1 MATRTAFKTPSGR
14 AFGSV
19 LIFRNEAKPDSSRTL
34 ALVRSLFERRGVSVC
49 DADRAITR
57 GSAASK
63 VRWKAADLAIA
74 LGGDGTMLRVAR
86 EVAPR
91 GIPLLGVNLGTLGFL
106 SGTEAGD
113 LKLCLDSILAGRF
126 IIEERSMLSA
136 EVRRGG
142 RILFGPEQ
150 ALNEVV
156 IRSGEQAR
164 AITLS
169 TRSGERFVADYFGDG
184 LIVATP
190 TGSTAYSLAASGPIV
205 DPSLDVTL
213 VAPICPHTLTQRPL
227 IVPAHLPL
235 TIRLG
240 KRREGE
246 APAVLVSLD
255 GRSGCEL
262 RIGDEVRVRRAQT
275 PLRLLLPPGRSFFE
289 VLRRKL
295 KWGR

>member
-1 MATRTAFKTPSGR
+1 MATPTSSKIPSVRT
-14 AFGSV
+14 FGSV
-19 LIFRNEAKPDSSRTL
+19 LVFRNEAKPDSSRML
-34 ALVRSLFERRGVSVC
+34 ALIRALLKARGVRGVTAARVPTARSLR
-49 DADRAITR
+49 D
-57 GSAASK
+57 
-63 VRWKAADLAIA
+63 ADLAIA
-74 LGGDGTMLRVAR
+74 LGGDGTMLHVAR

-91 GIPLLGVNLGTLGFL
+91 GIPLLGVNVGTLGFL
-106 SGTEAGD
+106 SAAEAGD
-113 LKLCLDSILAGRF
+113 LKRCVSAVLDGRF
-126 IIEERSMLSA
+126 AVEERSMLSA
-136 EVRRGG
+136 EVLRGG
-142 RILFGPEQ
+142 RRIYGPDL

-156 IRSGEQAR
+156 IRCGEQAR

-190 TGSTAYSLAASGPIV
+190 TGSTAYSLAASGPII

-213 VAPICPHTLTQRPL
+213 VAPICPHALTQRPL

-246 APAVLVSLD
+246 APRVLVSLD
-255 GRSGCEL
+255 GRPGCDL
-262 RIGDEVRVRRAQT
+262 KLGDEVRVRRAET

-295 KWGR
+295 KWGQR

>member
-1 MATRTAFKTPSGR
+1 MATRTPSKTPSGR

-19 LIFRNEAKPDSSRTL
+19 LIFRNEAKTDSSRTL
-34 ALVRSLFERRGVSVC
+34 ALVRSLLKTRGV
-49 DADRAITR
+49 RAVTAAR
-57 GSAASK
+57 LPSARSL
-63 VRWKAADLAIA
+63 RDADLAIA
-74 LGGDGTMLRVAR
+74 LGGDGTMLHVAR
-86 EVAPR
+86 QIAPR
-91 GIPLLGVNLGTLGFL
+91 GIPLLGVNIGTLGFL

-113 LKLCLDSILAGRF
+113 LKRCVDSVLAGRF
-126 IIEERSMLSA
+126 AVEERSMLSA
-136 EVRRGG
+136 EVLRGG
-142 RILFGPEQ
+142 RRIYGPDL

-156 IRSGEQAR
+156 IRCGEQAR

-240 KRREGE
+240 RRREGE
-246 APAVLVSLD
+246 APRVLVSLD
-255 GRSGCEL
+255 GRSGCDL
-262 RIGDEVRVRRAQT
+262 KIGDEVRVRRAET

>member
-1 MATRTAFKTPSGR
+1 MATLSASKHSSRR
-14 AFGSV
+14 AFGSA
-19 LIFRNEAKPDSSRTL
+19 LIFRNESKPDSTRTL
-34 ALVRSLFERRGVSVC
+34 ANVRALLKARGVRCWV
-49 DADRAITR
+49 ADGRPNAEAMRRAEF
-57 GSAASK
+57 
-63 VRWKAADLAIA
+63 AIA

-91 GIPLLGVNLGTLGFL
+91 GIPLLGVNIGTLGFL
-106 SGTEAGD
+106 SGAEASE
-113 LKLCLDSILAGRF
+113 LKRRLDAVLSGRF
-126 IIEERSMLSA
+126 IVEERSMLTA
-136 EVRRGG
+136 EVLRGG
-142 RILFGPEQ
+142 RRIFGPDL
-150 ALNEVV
+150 ALNECV
-156 IRSGEQAR
+156 IRCGEQAR

-190 TGSTAYSLAASGPIV
+190 TGSTAYSLAAMGPII

-235 TIRLG
+235 TIKLG
-240 KRREGE
+240 RRRADEV
-246 APAVLVSLD
+246 PRVLVSLD

-262 RIGDEVRVRRAQT
+262 KIGDEVRLRRAET
-275 PLRLLLPPGRSFFE
+275 PLRLLLPPGRTFFE

-295 KWGR
+295 KWGQR

>member
-1 MATRTAFKTPSGR
+1 MSKTFSGR

-34 ALVRSLFERRGVSVC
+34 EVVRSVLRAHGV
-49 DADRAITR
+49 RAVTAAR
-57 GSAASK
+57 TPSARSL
-63 VRWKAADLAIA
+63 READLAIA
-74 LGGDGTMLRVAR
+74 LGGDGTMLHVAR
-86 EVAPR
+86 MVAPR
-91 GIPLLGVNLGTLGFL
+91 GIPLLGINIGTLGFL
-106 SGTEAGD
+106 SAAD
-113 LKLCLDSILAGRF
+113 ARDMRRCVKAVLSGRF
-126 IIEERSMLSA
+126 AVEERSMLSA
-136 EVRRGG
+136 EVLRGG
-142 RILFGPEQ
+142 RRIFGPEL
-150 ALNEVV
+150 ALNEAV
-156 IRSGEQAR
+156 IRCGEQAR

-190 TGSTAYSLAASGPIV
+190 TGSTAYSLAASGPII

-213 VAPICPHTLTQRPL
+213 VAPICPHALTQRPL

-246 APAVLVSLD
+246 VPRVLVSLD
-255 GRSGCEL
+255 GRSGCDL
-262 RIGDEVRVRRAQT
+262 KLGDEVRVRRAET

-295 KWGR
+295 KWGQR

>member
-1 MATRTAFKTPSGR
+1 MAIPASSKIPSVP

-19 LIFRNEAKPDSSRTL
+19 LVFRNEAKPDSSRTL
-34 ALVRSLFERRGVSVC
+34 ALIKSLLKARGVRSVT
-49 DADRAITR
+49 AARAPTAR
-57 GSAASK
+57 SL
-63 VRWKAADLAIA
+63 RDADLAIA
-74 LGGDGTMLRVAR
+74 LGGDGTMLHVAR

-91 GIPLLGVNLGTLGFL
+91 GIPLLGVNIGTLGFL
-106 SGTEAGD
+106 SATEAGD
-113 LKLCLDSILAGRF
+113 LRRCLSAVLAGR
-126 IIEERSMLSA
+126 IAVEERSMLSA
-136 EVRRGG
+136 EVLRGG
-142 RILFGPEQ
+142 RRVYGPDL

-156 IRSGEQAR
+156 IRCGEQAR

-190 TGSTAYSLAASGPIV
+190 TGSTAYSLAASGPII

-213 VAPICPHTLTQRPL
+213 VAPICPHALTQRPL

-246 APAVLVSLD
+246 APRVLVSLD
-255 GRSGCEL
+255 GRPGCDL
-262 RIGDEVRVRRAQT
+262 KLGDEVRVRRAET

-295 KWGR
+295 KWGQR

>member
-1 MATRTAFKTPSGR
+1 MATPSTSKNHSRR

-19 LIFRNEAKPDSSRTL
+19 LLYRNEFKADSGV
-34 ALVRSLFERRGVSVC
+34 AL
-49 DADRAITR
+49 
-57 GSAASK
+57 SK
-63 VRWKAADLAIA
+63 VKALLKAKGVRVRVADGRMSEENLRRAELAIA

-91 GIPLLGVNLGTLGFL
+91 GIPLLGVNVGHLGFL
-106 SGTEAGD
+106 SGSEAAGFGRR
-113 LKLCLDSILAGRF
+113 LDAVLAGRF
-126 IIEERSMLSA
+126 EVEERWMLSA
-136 EVRRGG
+136 EIYRGG
-142 RILFGPEQ
+142 RRIFGPEL
-150 ALNEVV
+150 ALNECV
-156 IRSGEQAR
+156 IRCGEQAR

-184 LIVATP
+184 LIIATP

-227 IVPAHLPL
+227 ILPAHLPL

-240 KRREGE
+240 RRRAEE
-246 APAVLVSLD
+246 APRVLASLD
-255 GRSGCEL
+255 GQTDCEL
-262 RIGDEVRVRRAQT
+262 KIGDEVRVRRAEA
-275 PLRLLLPPGRSFFE
+275 PLRLLVPPGRSFFE

-295 KWGR
+295 KWGQL

>member
-1 MATRTAFKTPSGR
+1 MATPSSFKNSTRR
-14 AFGSV
+14 AFGAA
-19 LIFRNEAKPDSSRTL
+19 LIFHNASKPDAVRTL
-34 ALVRSLFERRGVSVC
+34 KHLRALLKARGVQSWVAAGRPPAEAIRR
-49 DADRAITR
+49 ADF
-57 GSAASK
+57 
-63 VRWKAADLAIA
+63 AIA

-113 LKLCLDSILAGRF
+113 LKRRLDSVLSGRF
-126 IIEERSMLSA
+126 IVEERSMLTA
-136 EVRRGG
+136 ETLRAGRRV
-142 RILFGPEQ
+142 FGPDL

-156 IRSGEQAR
+156 IRCGDQAR

-169 TRSGERFVADYFGDG
+169 TRSGERFVADFFGDG

-213 VAPICPHTLTQRPL
+213 LAPICPHTLTQRPL

-235 TIRLG
+235 AIRLSP
-240 KRREGE
+240 RRQET
-246 APAVLVSLD
+246 PRVLVSLD
-255 GRSGCEL
+255 GRPGCEL
-262 RIGDEVRVRRAQT
+262 KVGDEVRVRRAET

-295 KWGR
+295 KWGQL

>member
-1 MATRTAFKTPSGR
+1 MATPTRSKIPSGR

-34 ALVRSLFERRGVSVC
+34 ALVRSLLRARGV
-49 DADRAITR
+49 RAVTAQR
-57 GSAASK
+57 KPTARSL
-63 VRWKAADLAIA
+63 RDADLAIA

-91 GIPLLGVNLGTLGFL
+91 GIPLLGVNIGTLGFL
-106 SGTEAGD
+106 SGTEAKD
-113 LKLCLDSILAGRF
+113 LKRCLGQVLAGRF
-126 IIEERSMLSA
+126 AVEERSMLST
-136 EVRRGG
+136 EVLRGG
-142 RILFGPEQ
+142 RVIFGPEL
-150 ALNEVV
+150 ALNEAV
-156 IRSGEQAR
+156 IRCGEQAR

-190 TGSTAYSLAASGPIV
+190 TGSTAYSLAASGPII

-240 KRREGE
+240 RRRADEV
-246 APAVLVSLD
+246 PAVLVSLD
-255 GRSGCEL
+255 GRPGCEL
-262 RIGDEVRVRRAQT
+262 KIGDEVRVRRAET

-295 KWGR
+295 KWGQR

>member
-1 MATRTAFKTPSGR
+1 MATPTSSKTPSVP

-19 LIFRNEAKPDSSRTL
+19 LVFRNEAKPDSSRTL
-34 ALVRSLFERRGVSVC
+34 ALVRSLLKKHGV
-49 DADRAITR
+49 RAVT
-57 GSAASK
+57 AARVPTARSL
-63 VRWKAADLAIA
+63 RDADLAIA
-74 LGGDGTMLRVAR
+74 LGGDGTMLHVAR

-91 GIPLLGVNLGTLGFL
+91 GIPLLGVNVGTLGFL
-106 SGTEAGD
+106 SAAEAGD
-113 LKLCLDSILAGRF
+113 LKRCVSSVLSGRF
-126 IIEERSMLSA
+126 AVEERSMLSA
-136 EVRRGG
+136 EVLRGG
-142 RILFGPEQ
+142 RRIYGPDL

-156 IRSGEQAR
+156 IRCGEQAR

-190 TGSTAYSLAASGPIV
+190 TGSTAYSLAASGPII

-213 VAPICPHTLTQRPL
+213 VAPICPHALTQRPL

-246 APAVLVSLD
+246 APRVLVSLD
-255 GRSGCEL
+255 GRPGCDL
-262 RIGDEVRVRRAQT
+262 KLGDEVRVRRAET

-295 KWGR
+295 KWGQR

>member
-1 MATRTAFKTPSGR
+1 MANPTRSKIPSGR
-14 AFGSV
+14 AFGSA
-19 LIFRNEAKPDSSRTL
+19 LIFRNEAKPDSSRIL
-34 ALVRSLFERRGVSVC
+34 ALVRSLLKARGV
-49 DADRAITR
+49 RAVTAQR
-57 GSAASK
+57 KPTARSL
-63 VRWKAADLAIA
+63 RDADLAIA

-91 GIPLLGVNLGTLGFL
+91 GIPLLGVNIGTLGFL

-113 LKLCLDSILAGRF
+113 LKRCLDKVLAGKF
-126 IIEERSMLSA
+126 SVEERSMLST
-136 EVRRGG
+136 EVLRGG
-142 RILFGPEQ
+142 CVIFGPEL
-150 ALNEVV
+150 ALNEAV
-156 IRSGEQAR
+156 IRCGEQAR

-190 TGSTAYSLAASGPIV
+190 TGSTAYSLAASGPII

-235 TIRLG
+235 TIKLG
-240 KRREGE
+240 RRRADEV
-246 APAVLVSLD
+246 PAVLVSLD
-255 GRSGCEL
+255 GRPGCEL
-262 RIGDEVRVRRAQT
+262 KIGDEVRVRRAET

-295 KWGR
+295 KWGQR

>member
-1 MATRTAFKTPSGR
+1 MATSSTSKHSSRR
-14 AFGSV
+14 AFGAA
-19 LIFRNEAKPDSSRTL
+19 LIFHNESKPDAVR
-34 ALVRSLFERRGVSVC
+34 ALKHLRSLLKARGVATWIASGRPSSESIRR
-49 DADRAITR
+49 ADF
-57 GSAASK
+57 
-63 VRWKAADLAIA
+63 AIA

-106 SGTEAGD
+106 SGVEAGD
-113 LKLCLDSILAGRF
+113 LKRRLDAVVSGRF
-126 IIEERSMLSA
+126 MVEERSMLTA
-136 EVRRGG
+136 ETLRDGRRV
-142 RILFGPEQ
+142 FGPDL

-156 IRSGEQAR
+156 IRCGDQAR
-164 AITLS
+164 AITLA
-169 TRSGERFVADYFGDG
+169 TRSGERFVADFFGDG

-213 VAPICPHTLTQRPL
+213 LAPICPHTLTQRPL

-235 TIRLG
+235 AIRLSP
-240 KRREGE
+240 RRQET
-246 APAVLVSLD
+246 PRVLVSLD
-255 GRSGCEL
+255 GRPGCEL
-262 RIGDEVRVRRAQT
+262 KVGDEVRVRRAET

-295 KWGR
+295 KWGKI

>member
-1 MATRTAFKTPSGR
+1 MAIPSLFKTLSGR
-14 AFGSV
+14 AFGSA

-34 ALVRSLFERRGVSVC
+34 ALVRSLLKARGVTVR
-49 DADRAITR
+49 DADRAVGR
-57 GSAASK
+57 G
-63 VRWKAADLAIA
+63 RADFAVA
-74 LGGDGTMLRVAR
+74 LGGDGTMLRAAR
-86 EVAPR
+86 AVAPR
-91 GIPLLGVNLGTLGFL
+91 GIPLLGVNIGTLGFL
-106 SGTEAGD
+106 SGTEATELRRCVD
-113 LKLCLDSILAGRF
+113 AVLTGRF
-126 IIEERSMLSA
+126 AVEERSMLSV
-136 EVRRGG
+136 EVLRGG
-142 RILFGPEQ
+142 RRIFGSDL

-156 IRSGEQAR
+156 IRCGEQAR

-190 TGSTAYSLAASGPIV
+190 TGSTAYALAASGPIV

-240 KRREGE
+240 RRRADEL
-246 APAVLVSLD
+246 PRVLVSLD

-262 RIGDEVRVRRAQT
+262 KVGDEVRVRRAERT
-275 PLRLLLPPGRSFFE
+275 LRLLLPAGRSFFE

-295 KWGR
+295 KWGER

>member
-1 MATRTAFKTPSGR
+1 MATRTLSKIPSGR

-19 LIFRNEAKPDSSRTL
+19 LIFPNEAKPDSSRTV
-34 ALVRSLFERRGVSVC
+34 ALVRSLLKARGV
-49 DADRAITR
+49 RAAIAPR
-57 GSAASK
+57 NPSA
-63 VRWKAADLAIA
+63 KALRDADLAVA

-86 EVAPR
+86 VVAPR
-91 GIPLLGVNLGTLGFL
+91 GIPLLGVNIGTLGFL
-106 SGTEAGD
+106 SGTESGE
-113 LKLCLDSILAGRF
+113 LRRCLDSVLAGKF
-126 IIEERSMLSA
+126 AVEERSMLSS
-136 EVRRGG
+136 EVLRGG
-142 RILFGPEQ
+142 RRIFGPDL

-156 IRSGEQAR
+156 IRCGEQAR

-184 LIVATP
+184 LIIATP
-190 TGSTAYSLAASGPIV
+190 TGSTAYSLAASGPII

-240 KRREGE
+240 RKRADEV
-246 APAVLVSLD
+246 PAVLASLD
-255 GRSGCEL
+255 GRQGCEL
-262 RIGDEVRVRRAQT
+262 RVGDEVRIRRAET

-295 KWGR
+295 KWGQR

>member
-1 MATRTAFKTPSGR
+1 MATRSTSKHSSRR
-14 AFGSV
+14 AFGSALV
-19 LIFRNEAKPDSSRTL
+19 FRNESKPDSTRTL
-34 ALVRSLFERRGVSVC
+34 AHVRALLKARGVRCWV
-49 DADRAITR
+49 ADGRPNAEAMRRAEF
-57 GSAASK
+57 
-63 VRWKAADLAIA
+63 AIA

-91 GIPLLGVNLGTLGFL
+91 GIPLLGVNIGTLGFL
-106 SGTEAGD
+106 SGAEASE
-113 LKLCLDSILAGRF
+113 LKRRLDAVLSGRF
-126 IIEERSMLSA
+126 IVEERSMLTA
-136 EVRRGG
+136 EVLRGG
-142 RILFGPEQ
+142 RRIFGPDL
-150 ALNEVV
+150 ALNECV
-156 IRSGEQAR
+156 IRCGEQAR

-190 TGSTAYSLAASGPIV
+190 TGSTAYSLAAMGPII

-240 KRREGE
+240 RRRADEV
-246 APAVLVSLD
+246 PRVLVSLD
-255 GRSGCEL
+255 GRPGCEL
-262 RIGDEVRVRRAQT
+262 KIGDEVRLRRAET
-275 PLRLLLPPGRSFFE
+275 PLRLLLPPGRTFFE

-295 KWGR
+295 KWGQR

>member
-1 MATRTAFKTPSGR
+1 MATRTPSKTPSGR

-19 LIFRNEAKPDSSRTL
+19 LIFRNEAKIDSSRTL
-34 ALVRSLFERRGVSVC
+34 ALVRSLLKTRGV
-49 DADRAITR
+49 RAVTASR
-57 GSAASK
+57 VPSARSL
-63 VRWKAADLAIA
+63 RDADLAIA
-74 LGGDGTMLRVAR
+74 LGGDGTMLHVAR
-86 EVAPR
+86 QIAPR
-91 GIPLLGVNLGTLGFL
+91 GIPLLGVNIGTLGFL

-113 LKLCLDSILAGRF
+113 LRRCVDSVLAGRF
-126 IIEERSMLSA
+126 AVEERSMLSA
-136 EVRRGG
+136 EVLRGG
-142 RILFGPEQ
+142 RRIYGPDL

-156 IRSGEQAR
+156 IRCGEQAR

-240 KRREGE
+240 RRREGE
-246 APAVLVSLD
+246 APRVLVSLD
-255 GRSGCEL
+255 GRSGCDL
-262 RIGDEVRVRRAQT
+262 KIGDEVRVRRAET

>member
-1 MATRTAFKTPSGR
+1 MATHSTSKSYSRR
-14 AFGSV
+14 AFSAA
-19 LIFRNEAKPDSSRTL
+19 LIFHNEAKPEAVR
-34 ALVRSLFERRGVSVC
+34 ALK
-49 DADRAITR
+49 
-57 GSAASK
+57 K
-63 VRWKAADLAIA
+63 VRALLKERGIRHWTAAGRPHADALRRSDFAIA

-106 SGTEAGD
+106 SGGEARD
-113 LKLCLDSILAGRF
+113 MKSRLNAVLAGRF
-126 IIEERSMLSA
+126 IVEERSMLAA
-136 EVRRGG
+136 ETFRSGRR
-142 RILFGPEQ
+142 LFGPDL

-156 IRSGEQAR
+156 IRCGDEAR
-164 AITLS
+164 AVTLS
-169 TRSGERFVADYFGDG
+169 TRSGERFVADFFGDG

-213 VAPICPHTLTQRPL
+213 LAPICPHTLTQRPL

-235 TIRLG
+235 SIRLG
-240 KRREGE
+240 PRRAET
-246 APAVLVSLD
+246 PRVLVTLD
-255 GRSGCEL
+255 GRPGCEL
-262 RIGDEVRVRRAQT
+262 KIGDEVRVRRAET

-295 KWGR
+295 KWGQL

>member
-1 MATRTAFKTPSGR
+1 MATPSAFKTLSGQ

-34 ALVRSLFERRGVSVC
+34 ALVRTLLKARGV
-49 DADRAITR
+49 RAVT
-57 GSAASK
+57 AARVPTARSL
-63 VRWKAADLAIA
+63 RDADLAIA
-74 LGGDGTMLRVAR
+74 LGGDGTMLHVAR
-86 EVAPR
+86 QVAPR
-91 GIPLLGVNLGTLGFL
+91 GIPLLGVNIGTLGFL
-106 SGTEAGD
+106 SATEAGD
-113 LKLCLDSILAGRF
+113 LKRCLNSVQAGRF
-126 IIEERSMLSA
+126 AIEERSMLSA
-136 EVRRGG
+136 EVLRGG
-142 RILFGPEQ
+142 RRIFGPDL

-156 IRSGEQAR
+156 IRCGEQAR

-190 TGSTAYSLAASGPIV
+190 TGSTAYSLAASGPII

-213 VAPICPHTLTQRPL
+213 VAPICPHALTQRPL

-246 APAVLVSLD
+246 VPRVLVSLD
-255 GRSGCEL
+255 GRTGCDL
-262 RIGDEVRVRRAQT
+262 KIGDEVRVRRAET

-295 KWGR
+295 KWGQR

>member
-1 MATRTAFKTPSGR
+1 MRIGFIFKPDKTAAVALLEQLVGWLTGQGHVAVVTRENQVAPSGAR
-14 AFGSV
+14 MA
-19 LIFRNEAKPDSSRTL
+19 P
-34 ALVRSLFERRGVSVC
+34 
-49 DADRAITR
+49 
-57 GSAASK
+57 AATFAQEIDIA
-63 VRWKAADLAIA
+63 VA

-86 EVAPR
+86 VVAPR
-91 GIPLLGVNLGTLGFL
+91 GIPLLGVNIGTLGFL
-106 SGTEAGD
+106 SGTEAAD
-113 LKLCLDSILAGRF
+113 LKRCLDSVLSGRF
-126 IIEERSMLSA
+126 SVEERSMLSA
-136 EVRRGG
+136 EVLRGG
-142 RILFGPEQ
+142 RRVFGSDL

-156 IRSGEQAR
+156 IRCGEQAR

-190 TGSTAYSLAASGPIV
+190 TGSTAYSLAASGPII

-240 KRREGE
+240 RRREGE
-246 APAVLVSLD
+246 VPRVLVSLD

-262 RIGDEVRVRRAQT
+262 KVGDEVRVRRAET
-275 PLRLLLPPGRSFFE
+275 PLRLLLPPGRSFFD

-295 KWGR
+295 KWGHL

>member
-1 MATRTAFKTPSGR
+1 MATRTMSKTPSGR

-19 LIFRNEAKPDSSRTL
+19 LIFRNEAKTDSSRTL
-34 ALVRSLFERRGVSVC
+34 ALVRSLLKTRGVLATTAARVP
-49 DADRAITR
+49 
-57 GSAASK
+57 SARSL
-63 VRWKAADLAIA
+63 RDADLAIA
-74 LGGDGTMLRVAR
+74 LGGDGTMLHVAR
-86 EVAPR
+86 QVAPR
-91 GIPLLGVNLGTLGFL
+91 GIPLLGVNIGTLGFL

-113 LKLCLDSILAGRF
+113 LKRCVDSVLAGRF
-126 IIEERSMLSA
+126 AVEERSMLSA
-136 EVRRGG
+136 EVLRGG
-142 RILFGPEQ
+142 RRIYGPDL

-156 IRSGEQAR
+156 IRCGEQAR

-240 KRREGE
+240 RRREGE
-246 APAVLVSLD
+246 APRVLVSLD
-255 GRSGCEL
+255 GRSGCDL
-262 RIGDEVRVRRAQT
+262 KIGDEVRVRRAET

>member
-1 MATRTAFKTPSGR
+1 MAIPTSSKTPSVR

-19 LIFRNEAKPDSSRTL
+19 LVFRNEAKPDSSRTL
-34 ALVRSLFERRGVSVC
+34 ALVRSLLKKHGV
-49 DADRAITR
+49 RAVT
-57 GSAASK
+57 AARVPTARSL
-63 VRWKAADLAIA
+63 RDADLAIA
-74 LGGDGTMLRVAR
+74 LGGDGTMLHVAR

-91 GIPLLGVNLGTLGFL
+91 GIPLLGINVGTLGFL
-106 SGTEAGD
+106 SAAEAGD
-113 LKLCLDSILAGRF
+113 LKRCVSSVLTGRF
-126 IIEERSMLSA
+126 AVEERSMLSA
-136 EVRRGG
+136 EVLRGG
-142 RILFGPEQ
+142 RRIYGPDL
-150 ALNEVV
+150 ALHEVV
-156 IRSGEQAR
+156 IRCGEQAR

-190 TGSTAYSLAASGPIV
+190 TGSTAYSLAASGPII

-213 VAPICPHTLTQRPL
+213 VAPICPHALTQRPL

-246 APAVLVSLD
+246 APRVLVSLD
-255 GRSGCEL
+255 GRPGCDL
-262 RIGDEVRVRRAQT
+262 KLGDEVRVRRAET

-295 KWGR
+295 KWGQR

>member
-1 MATRTAFKTPSGR
+1 MTTRAFTAALVFRNESKPDSGR
-14 AFGSV
+14 AY
-19 LIFRNEAKPDSSRTL
+19 
-34 ALVRSLFERRGVSVC
+34 ALVRKLLQKRGVRAWP
-49 DADRAITR
+49 ADPRP
-57 GSAASK
+57 SAAAL
-63 VRWKAADLAIA
+63 RAADFAVA

-91 GIPLLGVNLGTLGFL
+91 GIPLLGVNIGQLGFL
-106 SGTEAGD
+106 SGADETEFGRR
-113 LKLCLDSILAGRF
+113 LDALLAGRF
-126 IIEERSMLSA
+126 IVEERSMLSA
-136 EVRRGG
+136 EVLRGG
-142 RILFGPEQ
+142 RRVHGPDL

-156 IRSGEQAR
+156 IRCGDQAR

-190 TGSTAYSLAASGPIV
+190 TGSTAYSLAAMGPIV

-235 TIRLG
+235 SILLG
-240 KRREGE
+240 RRREGE
-246 APAVLVSLD
+246 VPRVLVSLD
-255 GRSGCEL
+255 GRPGCEL
-262 RIGDEVRVRRAQT
+262 KLGDEVRVRRAET
-275 PLRLLLPPGRSFFE
+275 PLRLLLPPGRSFFG

-295 KWGR
+295 KWGQR

>member
-1 MATRTAFKTPSGR
+1 MATRTRSKIPSVR
-14 AFGSV
+14 AFGSA
-19 LIFRNEAKPDSSRTL
+19 LIFRNEAKSDSSRTL
-34 ALVRSLFERRGVSVC
+34 ALVRSLLKKRGV
-49 DADRAITR
+49 RAVTAARIP
-57 GSAASK
+57 SARSL
-63 VRWKAADLAIA
+63 RDADLAIA

-91 GIPLLGVNLGTLGFL
+91 GIPLLGVNIGTLGFL
-106 SGTEAGD
+106 SATEAGD
-113 LKLCLDSILAGRF
+113 LKRCLDSVLAGKF
-126 IIEERSMLSA
+126 AVEERSMLSA
-136 EVRRGG
+136 EVLREGRR
-142 RILFGPEQ
+142 IFGPEP

-156 IRSGEQAR
+156 IRCGEQAR

-190 TGSTAYSLAASGPIV
+190 TGSTAYSLAASGPII

-240 KRREGE
+240 RRRESE
-246 APAVLVSLD
+246 VPRVLVSLD
-255 GRSGCEL
+255 GRSGCDL
-262 RIGDEVRVRRAQT
+262 KIGDEVRVRRAET

-295 KWGR
+295 KWGQR

>member
-1 MATRTAFKTPSGR
+1 MATPTAFKTLSGQ

-34 ALVRSLFERRGVSVC
+34 ALVRTLLKARGV
-49 DADRAITR
+49 RAVT
-57 GSAASK
+57 AARVPTARSL
-63 VRWKAADLAIA
+63 RDADLAIA
-74 LGGDGTMLRVAR
+74 LGGDGTMLHVAR

-91 GIPLLGVNLGTLGFL
+91 GIPLLGVNIGTLGFL
-106 SGTEAGD
+106 SATEAGD
-113 LKLCLDSILAGRF
+113 LKRCLNSVLAGRF
-126 IIEERSMLSA
+126 AVEERSMLSA
-136 EVRRGG
+136 EVLRGG
-142 RILFGPEQ
+142 RRIFGPDL

-156 IRSGEQAR
+156 IRCGEQAR

-190 TGSTAYSLAASGPIV
+190 TGSTAYSLAASGPII

-213 VAPICPHTLTQRPL
+213 VAPICPHALTQRPL

-246 APAVLVSLD
+246 VPRVLVSLD
-255 GRSGCEL
+255 GRPGCDL
-262 RIGDEVRVRRAQT
+262 KIGDEVRVRRAET

-295 KWGR
+295 KWGQR